1 MPNLA
6 LPLDR
11 GLLPQGLVGALWRG
25 IRGKCPRCGGTH
37 LFARFL
43 KPVERC
49 RMCGQNWTLHA
60 ADDFPPYIAIL
71 LTGHIMAPVIIELG
85 LHTGLPGWA
94 MMLGVAVMAVMLLGA
109 FLQPA
114 KGAVIALQW
123 WLGLQGFAQA
133 PGKAEAGGGQHKG

>member
-1 MPNLA
+1 MPTEA

-11 GLLPQGLVGALWRG
+11 AMLPQGLGAALWRG
-25 IRGKCPRCGGTH
+25 IKGKCPRCGETH

-49 RMCGQNWTLHA
+49 RRCSQNWTLHA

-85 LHTGLPGWA
+85 LHTALPGWA
-94 MMLGVAVMAVMLLGA
+94 MMLIVAVMAVALLVA
-109 FLQPA
+109 LLQPA
-114 KGAVIALQW
+114 KGGVIALQW
-123 WLGLQGFAQA
+123 WLGLQGFAGHA
-133 PGKAEAGGGQHKG
+133 GKAEAGVS

>member
-1 MPNLA
+1 MPDAA

-11 GLLPQGLVGALWRG
+11 TSLPQGLGGALWRG

-49 RMCGQNWTLHA
+49 RLCGQNWTLHA

-71 LTGHIMAPVIIELG
+71 LTGHLMAPVIIGIGQAEWV
-85 LHTGLPGWA
+85 PQWA
-94 MMLGVAVMAVMLLGA
+94 MMLIVLVLAASLIAAILR
-109 FLQPA
+109 PA
-114 KGAVIALQW
+114 KGGVIALQW
-123 WLGLQGFAQA
+123 WLGMQGFAGHS
-133 PGKAEAGGGQHKG
+133 GKVEAGVA